1 MSKKIILLLASILSV
16 GAFAHTIEF
25 GFENEQYDSKYN
37 TSDVFMP
44 YVSGSITPKNSAL
57 KLDFKYL
64 YQDQYGKERAE
75 GTNAR
80 FKTKRDRFEMF
91 VSGYKYNNGN
101 FTLSPKVGFRYEQW
115 DINDNSSS
123 SQAKRTLGLRFFP
136 DMTYKLSDTTNLYL
150 SGFTG
155 PVFAEVDKKSR
166 LGEVG
171 SETYNSDW
179 YQEVQLLGIRHRLPN
194 KDSVW
199 ASIYNEYKYSED
211 SSEYIRWQLRI
222 GYNWNATSKLAINP
236 FARFDLH
243 YNEEDIKKNSK
254 TYKDTRDKNETR
266 LGTTFNYKIDPTL
279 TFVGEVYWQ
288 TAMQEAYNGS
298 SSPDKDR
305 MFYKLGLRKSF

>member
-1 MSKKIILLLASILSV
+1 
-16 GAFAHTIEF
+16 
-25 GFENEQYDSKYN
+25 
-37 TSDVFMP
+37 
-44 YVSGSITPKNSAL
+44 
-57 KLDFKYL
+57 
-64 YQDQYGKERAE
+64 
-75 GTNAR
+75 
-80 FKTKRDRFEMF
+80 
-91 VSGYKYNNGN
+91 
-101 FTLSPKVGFRYEQW
+101 
-115 DINDNSSS
+115 
-123 SQAKRTLGLRFFP
+123 
-136 DMTYKLSDTTNLYL
+136 
-150 SGFTG
+150 
-155 PVFAEVDKKSR
+155 
-166 LGEVG
+166 